1 MTAEPKGIRGERG
14 VVLLIVLIVVALL
27 TIIVTEFTYTVQ
39 LYQHR
44 TRNALNA
51 LQASLLARSAI
62 NIEESFLTMDKKDDE
77 PDGIRDWY
85 GDEWWIALREFCSG
99 IELDPTMRIACAL
112 EDESGKLN
120 VNLTRTSRQSQQQQ
134 GQENKTK
141 DAFARDALRR
151 IFEAQGIHVDLVDQ
165 LKEYWLQEPPVNQ
178 QGRQQNIPDFGS
190 LEDFAAELGIATSK
204 LRELRRILTAVPASK
219 LPKVNVNTA
228 SGIVLAAIINDGN
241 AVGQILERQQS
252 DDPFKNA
259 ADLSTVLDTQGV
271 ADAAMVSSLFGVSS
285 NLFRLRASA
294 LTNADP
300 EGEQPGGI
308 GQTLSELVWRQSS
321 PCRADEQPPCWTLK
335 PLDWQKEGGAPLLEH
350 PRNESGE
357 PGSDDEN
364 EDINQT
370 AYGQ

>member
-39 LYQHR
+39 LAQHR

-62 NIEESFLTMDKKDDE
+62 NIEESFLVMDKKDDE
-77 PDGIRDWY
+77 PDGVRDWY
-85 GDEWWIALREFCSG
+85 GDEWWLALREFCTG
-99 IELDPTMRIACAL
+99 IELDPTMRIACTL

-120 VNLTRTSRQSQQQQ
+120 VNLTRTSPQSQQQQ
-134 GQENKTK
+134 GQEIKTK

-165 LKEYWLQEPPVNQ
+165 LKEYWLQEPPADQ
-178 QGRQQNIPDFGS
+178 QGRQPSLDFAS
-190 LEDFAAELGIATSK
+190 LEDFAAELGIATRE
-204 LRELRRILTAVPASK
+204 LRELRRILTAVPVRY
-219 LPKVNVNTA
+219 LPKVNANTA
-228 SGIVLAAIINDGN
+228 PEMVLAAIINDGN

-259 ADLSTVLDTQGV
+259 ADLSAVLDQQGV
-271 ADAAMVSSLFGVSS
+271 ADATFVGQLFGVSS

-308 GQTLSELVWRQSS
+308 GQTLSELVWRQSG

-335 PLDWQKEGGAPLLEH
+335 PLDWQKEGGAPLLER

-364 EDINQT
+364 EDFDQT

>member
-1 MTAEPKGIRGERG
+1 MTPEPKGICGERG

-39 LYQHR
+39 LDQHR

-62 NIEESFLTMDKKDDE
+62 NIEESFLTMDKRDDE
-77 PDGIRDWY
+77 ADGVRDWY
-85 GDEWWIALREFCSG
+85 GDEWWIALREFCAG
-99 IELDPTMRIACAL
+99 VVLDPTMRIACVL

-120 VNLTRTSRQSQQQQ
+120 VNLTRTTAQSQQQQ
-134 GQENKTK
+134 GQEVKTK

-151 IFEAQGIHVDLVDQ
+151 IFEAEGIQVDLVDQ
-165 LKEYWLQEPPVNQ
+165 LREYWLQEPPLNQ
-178 QGRQQNIPDFGS
+178 DGRQQMIPDFGS
-190 LEDFAAELGIATSK
+190 LEDFAAELGIPTGK
-204 LRELRRILTAVPASK
+204 LRELRRVLTAVPASK
-219 LPKVNVNTA
+219 LAKVNVNTA
-228 SGIVLAAIINDGN
+228 PGMVLAAIINDGN
-241 AVGQILERQQS
+241 GVAQILDRQQS

-259 ADLSTVLDTQGV
+259 ADLSSVLDGQGV
-271 ADAAMVSSLFGVSS
+271 ADATMLTSLFGVSS

-308 GQTLSELVWRQSS
+308 GQTLSELVWRRSRA
-321 PCRADEQPPCWTLK
+321 CRTDEQPPCWTLK

-350 PRNESGE
+350 PRNQSGE
-357 PGSDDEN
+357 PGTDN
-364 EDINQT
+364 EDLDQM
-370 AYGQ
+370 AHGQ